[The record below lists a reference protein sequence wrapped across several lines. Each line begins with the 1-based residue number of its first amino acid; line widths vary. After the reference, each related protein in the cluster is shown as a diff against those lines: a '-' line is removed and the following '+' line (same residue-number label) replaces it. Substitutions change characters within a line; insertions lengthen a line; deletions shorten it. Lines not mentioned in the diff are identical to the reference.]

1 MDAISDAKG
10 PLTAVEFFALGLDG
24 GDMSAASRGTG
35 LAYTT
40 VHRASKGPVRDVDT
54 AKRLA
59 AWSRTIPSA
68 QAAGV
73 WIDAA
78 RSLGLD
84 EPDVSPADLDV
95 APSPTLPPSGA
106 TRAA

>member
-1 MDAISDAKG
+1 MDDFNPTKG
-10 PLTAVEFFALGLDG
+10 PLTAAEFFALDLEG

-40 VHRASKGPVRDVDT
+40 VHRASKSVVKDVDT

-59 AWSRTIPSA
+59 SWSRGVPA
-68 QAAGV
+68 AKAAGV

-78 RSLGLD
+78 RALGLD
-84 EPDVSPADLDV
+84 EPN
-95 APSPTLPPSGA
+95 APESFDA
-106 TRAA
+106 TGTEG

>member
-1 MDAISDAKG
+1 
-10 PLTAVEFFALGLDG
+10 LTAAEFFALGLDG
-24 GDMSAASRGTG
+24 GDMSAATRATG

-40 VHRASKGPVRDVDT
+40 VHRASKSTVKDVDT

-59 AWSRTIPSA
+59 AWSRTVPA
-68 QAAGV
+68 AAEAGV

-78 RSLGLD
+78 RALGLD
-84 EPDVSPADLDV
+84 DSDDASKEVTD
-95 APSPTLPPSGA
+95 A

>member
-1 MDAISDAKG
+1 MDAISDARG

-24 GDMSAASRGTG
+24 GDMSAASRGTS

-59 AWSRTIPSA
+59 SWSRSLPA
-68 QAAGV
+68 AKAAGV

-78 RSLGLD
+78 RALGLD
-84 EPDVSPADLDV
+84 D
-95 APSPTLPPSGA
+95 SGA
-106 TRAA
+106 SESYEATGTEG

>member
-1 MDAISDAKG
+1 MDDFSPKG
-10 PLTAVEFFALGLDG
+10 PLTAAEFFDLGIEG
-24 GDMSAASRGTG
+24 GDMSAASRSTG

-59 AWSRTIPSA
+59 VWSRTVP
-68 QAAGV
+68 AANDRGV

-84 EPDVSPADLDV
+84 VEEQPA
-95 APSPTLPPSGA
+95 A
-106 TRAA
+106 TGTEG